1 MGSIMDDRRDW
12 LVLARTPNLGP
23 CTLRKLLAEFGDPAS
38 VRAADRNRL
47 RSHLGDGGIRFLRQP
62 DPAPLDRDLD
72 WLSRP
77 GRYLLTLDDP
87 DYPPLLKR
95 LDDAPGILFVE
106 GDPTTL
112 WQAQIAIVGS
122 RTPTA
127 AGLDNARTFARHL
140 SSAGFAI
147 TSGLALGIDA
157 AAHAAALDCGGRSNA
172 VFGTGPD
179 QCYPR
184 RNAPLADRIA
194 ASGAIVSEF
203 PVGTSPRR
211 GNFPRRNRII
221 SGLSLG
227 TLVIEA
233 GVRSGSLIT
242 ARLAGEQNR
251 EVFAVPGS
259 IHNPLARG
267 CHRLIRQG
275 AKLVETCEDVVE
287 ELEPLAVE
295 LAMELKNRLET
306 DTGPPAR
313 RDKAQLREAAELDPD
328 YCKLIDALGFDPVPF
343 DTLVERTGLTTDVV
357 SSMLLMLE
365 LKGMVS
371 TPGGGRYLLTAEIS
385 E

>member
-1 MGSIMDDRRDW
+1 MDDRRDW

-62 DPAPLDRDLD
+62 DPASLDRDLD

-77 GRYLLTLDDP
+77 DRYLLTLDDP

-313 RDKAQLREAAELDPD
+313 RDNAQLREAAKLDPD

>member
-313 RDKAQLREAAELDPD
+313 RDNAQLREAAELDPD